1 MINHIF
7 LEMLVYVN
15 RGLTCTPKLMSAK
28 DISFMFSVIQNLV
41 NKCFL
46 TDLFL
51 TLKRQE
57 IHNTSN
63 ATTVKVRVSYPKP
76 IGHRSRTCRKYFHVA
91 SMHAF

>member
-15 RGLTCTPKLMSAK
+15 RGLICTLKLMSAK
-28 DISFMFSVIQNLV
+28 DISFTFSVIQNLV

-63 ATTVKVRVSYPKP
+63 AVTVAAPLL
-76 IGHRSRTCRKYFHVA
+76 
-91 SMHAF
+91 